1 METESALTV
10 YTVIVSGYNIFFLHF
25 KR

>member
-1 METESALTV
+1 METESAVTV
-10 YTVIVSGYNIFFLHF
+10 YTVIVPGYNIFFLHF